1 MRIKKLF
8 RVVSIASVLSM
19 SLLSASVNAS
29 LFDDALTK
37 LTGSSYASHTGAG
50 GFATKTLDGY
60 SFGSHRVRMR
70 HQTYSLVSIDS
81 PRISAG
87 CSGIDMHLGGIA
99 WLNAGQIQQM
109 LETVTQGAG
118 YVIFQLV
125 LSALFPDLE
134 AKIAKAVE
142 FIQNAANFSIDSCA
156 ASTALASGAM
166 FAAGKGLSALGEE
179 GDGAASKAASLV
191 GNKMVSTSGDE
202 LSDSCKNLAS
212 GLLDGVSTI
221 STRADHYLDA
231 ALDVCDSPRKAKAG
245 LDAAA
250 KGSDFPQAFFNAREN
265 VVWNALTALG
275 FGVNT
280 NKSSMYS
287 PAFKGSIMEEYL
299 DSKHYKAL
307 KNTLSLSGDSARANQ
322 LNAVIGTIVHS
333 MVDTPVRGG
342 YDDKN
347 QLIEGEPVPATLTSR
362 QALAVLLCGHP
373 GQVKKAGDLPK
384 DATIKDRLFAEAANR
399 CFAEYNQKKDDKVT
413 DIVFKVCASQ
423 DCSNRG
429 VEGTSPD
436 SRNLT
441 TCTWGG
447 GANPCSTEMFTD
459 GDYLGPGFR
468 GLFYTVAEELA
479 DAVVRVQGNQD
490 KLTELQRNLIVAAP
504 FPLWQAINLAAISPD
519 IATNILEGNANML
532 AVMLAGSLLNDAAN
546 QMMARVS
553 GTQMSPELGI
563 AMTDIASQLRN
574 MGDSNFRDLLRLYNT
589 QNEIMTRVNT
599 VNRAITMSSFA
610 SGITGADFAQ
620 AISY

>member
-8 RVVSIASVLSM
+8 RVVSIASVLSV
-19 SLLSASVNAS
+19 SLLSASANAS

-37 LTGSSYASHTGAG
+37 LTGSSYASHTGSG
-50 GFATKTLDGY
+50 GFATRTLDGY

-70 HQTYSLVSIDS
+70 HQTYSLVSVDS
-81 PRISAG
+81 PSISAG

-109 LETVTQGAG
+109 LETVAQGAG

-125 LSALFPDLE
+125 MSALFSDLE

-166 FAAGKGLSALGEE
+166 FAAGKGLSAAGGE
-179 GDGAASKAASLV
+179 GDNAASKAASFI

-202 LSDSCKNLAS
+202 LSDSCKNLSS
-212 GLLDGVSTI
+212 GLLGGVSSV
-221 STRADHYLDA
+221 STKADSFLGA
-231 ALDVCDSPRKAKAG
+231 ALDLCDSPRKAKAE

-287 PAFKGSIMEEYL
+287 SAFKGSIMEEYL
-299 DSKHYKAL
+299 ESKHYKAL
-307 KNTLSLSGDSARANQ
+307 KDTLSLSGDSARANQ

-347 QLIEGEPVPATLTSR
+347 QLIEGETIPATLTSR

-373 GQVKKAGDLPK
+373 GQVMQAGDLPE
-384 DATIKDRLFAEAANR
+384 DATTRDRLFAEAANR
-399 CFAEYNQKKDDKVT
+399 CFAEYNQEKDDKAT
-413 DIVFKVCASQ
+413 DITFKVCVSQ

-459 GDYLGPGFR
+459 GDYLGPGFM
-468 GLFYTVAEELA
+468 GLFFTVAEELA
-479 DAVVRVQGNQD
+479 DAIENVQENEP
-490 KLTELQRNLIVAAP
+490 LTELQKNLIIAAP
-504 FPLWQAINLAAISPD
+504 FPLWQAINLAAVSPD
-519 IATNILEGNANML
+519 IATNIVEGNSNML

-553 GTQMSPELGI
+553 GTQMSPELGV

-574 MGDSNFRDLLRLYNT
+574 MGDSNYRDLLRLYNT